1 MHQIAGF
8 AKKVESGR
16 QQFGSVLHCQPTK
29 KGSLPIKA
37 IAFGI
42 ESPVKP
48 TQAVLAFQYSNLK
61 GLVLAYTNPFFFSL
75 YDNAKLNLKQWK
87 TLLVLIGV

>member
-48 TQAVLAFQYSNLK
+48 TQAVLAFQNSNLK
-61 GLVLAYTNPFFFSL
+61 GLVLAYTNPFFL
-75 YDNAKLNLKQWK
+75 A
-87 TLLVLIGV
+87 I